1 MLDLTTMDQEV
12 IRKDKQNKTKTQKV
26 AIYLVFQDY
35 MCYIS
40 KQRALRKC
48 IWGFAKSSVW

>member
-35 MCYIS
+35 MCYMS